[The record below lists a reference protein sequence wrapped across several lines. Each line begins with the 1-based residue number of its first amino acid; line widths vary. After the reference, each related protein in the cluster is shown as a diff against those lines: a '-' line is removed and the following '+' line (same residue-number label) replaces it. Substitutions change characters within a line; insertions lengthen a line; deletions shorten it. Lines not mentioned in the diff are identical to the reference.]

1 MAIPAHFIDELV
13 ARCNIADV
21 VADYVPLTR
30 KSGSLWGCC
39 PFHSER
45 TPSFHVVPERQIYK
59 CFGCGKGGG
68 VINFIMEI
76 ENLSYPDAVRF
87 LAKRVGLEV
96 PEDRDGSGAF
106 RKRRER
112 LLELNREA
120 ARFFHACLH
129 SPEGRAGVDYLFG
142 RRKLSKAIATRFGL
156 GMAPEGWDNL
166 ITAMAAKG
174 YEKSDLLDAGL
185 VVRSKEGRVYDRF
198 RNRVMFP
205 IIDLR
210 GDVIGFGGRVL
221 GDGEPKYLNSPET
234 MLFDKSRNLYGL
246 NYARTSRKKY
256 MMLCEGYMDVIA
268 LHQAGFPTAVAT
280 LGTSLTTEQAR
291 LIARYAQEAV
301 ICYDSDGAGQKATAR
316 AIPMLREAGLLV
328 RVLTV
333 TGGKDPDEFIRS
345 HGDQGPA
352 RFKQLLEASG
362 NDVEYRLQKAANSL
376 DLSQPDGKIAYLT
389 ACVSILATLDSKIEQ
404 EVYAGRIAAEVE
416 IEKSSV
422 MAQVEKQMRKR
433 RRDQSVQ
440 EFREIQKAT
449 SGFGDAVN
457 PQKSQNL
464 RAANAEEA
472 LTAYVINNPDMA
484 NNIEKW
490 IRPDDFVT
498 DFNRR
503 VYETVTGRIRENRP
517 VSPTDLT
524 QDFSEQEMS
533 RIAGMLYKASVGGET
548 LEAAKDYCKII
559 KQEKSSA
566 KLREPLEDDEAKR
579 LFEEIQKNK
588 LGK

>member
-1 MAIPAHFIDELV
+1 MVF
-13 ARCNIADV
+13 N
-21 VADYVPLTR
+21 
-30 KSGSLWGCC
+30 KS
-39 PFHSER
+39 
-45 TPSFHVVPERQIYK
+45 Q
-59 CFGCGKGGG
+59 
-68 VINFIMEI
+68 
-76 ENLSYPDAVRF
+76 
-87 LAKRVGLEV
+87 
-96 PEDRDGSGAF
+96 
-106 RKRRER
+106 
-112 LLELNREA
+112 
-120 ARFFHACLH
+120 
-129 SPEGRAGVDYLFG
+129 
-142 RRKLSKAIATRFGL
+142 
-156 GMAPEGWDNL
+156 
-166 ITAMAAKG
+166 
-174 YEKSDLLDAGL
+174 
-185 VVRSKEGRVYDRF
+185 
-198 RNRVMFP
+198 
-205 IIDLR
+205 
-210 GDVIGFGGRVL
+210 
-221 GDGEPKYLNSPET
+221 
-234 MLFDKSRNLYGL
+234 NLYAL
-246 NYARTSRKKY
+246 NFAKNAGEKR
-256 MMLCEGYMDVIA
+256 LILAEGYMDVIA

-362 NDVEYRLQKAANSL
+362 NDVEYRLQKAANGL

-548 LEAAKDYCKII
+548 LEAARDYCKII